1 MTKRP
6 GTQSDEDRALAELQ
20 RRRAQTPPGGV
31 EVHAPEDRTPVTE
44 VLDLADRMPDPEAR
58 EILRD
63 VAAKIWNHTTNQEL
77 RHRAA
82 IQRTE
87 ASAIRD
93 ALDEHTAADTEH
105 HGEVMRALADIHG
118 ASGQNGKLGELRRR
132 VDSLSKAAWLLVS
145 VAVGGLGAAAIKL
158 VMVVRAFDAVEARG
172 EATAARQVELIDR
185 VLRLETEALGRNRNR
200 HSPDL
205 ERKTP

>member
-158 VMVVRAFDAVEARG
+158 VMVVRTFDAVEARSMHS
-172 EATAARQVELIDR
+172 AAQLLEVQAR
-185 VLRLETEALGRNRNR
+185 VLRLETAAITRRYRGAIDAPERE
-200 HSPDL
+200 SP
-205 ERKTP
+205 